1 MHERDSRS
9 RDNKRP
15 PEAGIK
21 CSTNNAPDLGV
32 SAVLVGHIPVH
43 PVTLSQTLE
52 YFVRTIDTES
62 KALVLYANA
71 HAVNLVSAD
80 PHLAACY
87 EQANL
92 VFCDGKAV
100 QWAASWLSTP
110 LPERFTPPDWI
121 DQLCELC
128 AAGSWRLFLLGG
140 NPGVSE
146 AAARIL
152 RDRHAGLQVGA
163 HHGYFQKRGEDNQR
177 VVSEINQ
184 FGPQVLLVGF
194 GIPHQEFWLEDN
206 LPHLNTNIGM
216 AIGAMLDSLT
226 GRIPRGPEWLTDSG
240 FEWLTRLVR
249 EPRRLGARYLIGNPR
264 FISLILAQK
273 WRERTPRGSSSHHR
287 KADSP

>member
-1 MHERDSRS
+1 VQDL
-9 RDNKRP
+9 P
-15 PEAGIK
+15 PLQAG
-21 CSTNNAPDLGV
+21 PP
-32 SAVLVGHIPVH
+32 VLVGSIPVH
-43 PVTLSQTLE
+43 SVTLEQTLGFFSE
-52 YFVRTIDTES
+52 TVES
-62 KALVLYANA
+62 GRKALVYYANA
-71 HAVNLVSAD
+71 HAANLASGD
-80 PHLAACY
+80 PRLAACFRR
-87 EQANL
+87 ADL
-92 VFCDGKAV
+92 VFCDGKSV
-100 QWAASWLSTP
+100 QWASRWLDRP

-121 DQLCELC
+121 DRLCELC
-128 AAGSWRLFLLGG
+128 AARSWRLFLLGG
-140 NPGVSE
+140 KPGVSE

-152 RDRHAGLQVGA
+152 RDRHAGLEVGA

-177 VVSEINQ
+177 VLTEINQ

-273 WRERTPRGSSSHHR
+273 WRQRTHRESSGHHR